1 MLQCSTS
8 KPLWNF
14 ARGWSCWV
22 RDGDA
27 AAALLDR
34 CAARPNATPWK
45 NPYYLS
51 YFGLGLGHAEG
62 MWPAAERI
70 CHMALCRGRRQA
82 QLYLNLAE
90 VYIASNRRQAAAD
103 TLSRGLH
110 YLPHDIRLQ
119 AEFEKLGVRRAPVLR
134 HLPRAHF
141 LNRSLGRLRHRM
153 LHRMPPRKWLTIGES
168 RA

>member
-1 MLQCSTS
+1 MFDFEAFREFRKGLE
-8 KPLWNF
+8 LL
-14 ARGWSCWV
+14 

-27 AAALLDR
+27 AAALGSLRRASERDLE
-34 CAARPNATPWK
+34 